1 MIPQEYIQEVV
12 RRNDIEEVVGQY
24 VQLRRR
30 GRTLSGLCPF
40 HNEKTPSFVVYPDTQ
55 SFYCFG
61 CGAAGD
67 VINFVRKY
75 NNLGYVESVKQLAA
89 RVGIYYDESPVDS
102 NYLNPETPSM
112 TKISYSLGMS
122 FRLAACA
129 ALDVAYCYVSSADPE
144 RTGSYPVYDYTSGDL
159 ASVFTRN
166 YKLHAHVLSFGMRF
180 NF

>member
-1 MIPQEYIQEVV
+1 MSS
-12 RRNDIEEVVGQY
+12 D
-24 VQLRRR
+24 
-30 GRTLSGLCPF
+30 
-40 HNEKTPSFVVYPDTQ
+40 
-55 SFYCFG
+55 
-61 CGAAGD
+61 
-67 VINFVRKY
+67 
-75 NNLGYVESVKQLAA
+75 
-89 RVGIYYDESPVDS
+89 
-102 NYLNPETPSM
+102 YLNPETPSM